1 MGQEQQEHTW
11 DLIAKKISGEA
22 TTDELKELE
31 ELLRAHPELFY
42 PLTTIADFWKSTNP
56 GSRRQ
61 AEEAAQA
68 LDRHLDRMKAQ
79 GIDPGPEPVTWATPA
94 TGKAGPTQSTGSA
107 QSTGPTQS
115 TRPTQ
120 STGPTP
126 TDQPNWEPDE
136 KPKTRSRRLLLI
148 TPLLLLTL
156 ITVLLVY
163 RSSHPQPPV
172 TTPAGEKEFSEVVT
186 HNGSRTN
193 LLLPDGTRVWLNA
206 GSRLTYE
213 KTYGAQS
220 REVSLTGEALFDVAH
235 NASRPFIIHAAHVD
249 IRVLGTRFNL
259 KSYPS
264 DRTTETTLLK
274 GSIEVSIK
282 DRPNE
287 KIILKPNEKLVVAN
301 DDSTLHRRDPAAY
314 KPQRTESLVN
324 IRKPGYDS
332 ITGINVETSW
342 VEDRLIFQDMAFA
355 NLSKD
360 MERWYGVNIHFTR
373 PELEDLHFT
382 GNFQKETIQQAL
394 EALKLTAPFTYTIHE
409 NQITIYEK

>member
-11 DLIAKKISGEA
+11 DLIAKKITGEA

-42 PLTTIADFWKSTNP
+42 PLTTIADFWKSSYP
-56 GSRRQ
+56 GDRRRTME
-61 AEEAAQA
+61 AEQA
-68 LDRHLDRMKAQ
+68 LDRHLERIKILGVDLDDA
-79 GIDPGPEPVTWATPA
+79 GE
-94 TGKAGPTQSTGSA
+94 GKADAKGMAETKEIADGDGTRRPANSGA
-107 QSTGPTQS
+107 QPRG
-115 TRPTQ
+115 RL
-120 STGPTP
+120 
-126 TDQPNWEPDE
+126 
-136 KPKTRSRRLLLI
+136 RRI
-148 TPLLLLTL
+148 LLLTPL
-156 ITVLLVY
+156 VLLTLVTILLVY
-163 RSSHPQPPV
+163 RSSPSQPLVAAPG
-172 TTPAGEKEFSEVVT
+172 GEAKEISEVVT

-220 REVSLTGEALFDVAH
+220 REVNLTGEALFDVAH
-235 NASRPFIIHAAHVD
+235 NATKPFVIHAAHVD
-249 IRVLGTRFNL
+249 IKVLGTRFNV

-287 KIILKPNEKLVVAN
+287 KIILKPNEKLVIAN

-314 KPQRTESLVN
+314 KPQMTESLVN
-324 IRKPGYDS
+324 IRKPAYDS

-342 VEDRLIFQDMAFA
+342 VEDRLIFQDEAFGT
-355 NLSKD
+355 LSKD
-360 MERWYGVNIHFTR
+360 MERWYGVSIRFTR

>member
-56 GSRRQ
+56 GNRRQ
-61 AEEAAQA
+61 AEEASQA
-68 LDRHLDRMKAQ
+68 LDRHLERMKTQ
-79 GIDPGPEPVTWATPA
+79 GAGLEPKA
-94 TGKAGPTQSTGSA
+94 TGTTPETRLTGAAAAIGSSTE
-107 QSTGPTQS
+107 TT
-115 TRPTQ
+115 T
-120 STGPTP
+120 
-126 TDQPNWEPDE
+126 TDQPAWELDE
-136 KPKTRSRRLLLI
+136 RPKSRSRRLLLI
-148 TPLLLLTL
+148 SPLLLLTL

-163 RSSHPQPPV
+163 RSSHPQPPA
-172 TTPAGEKEFSEVVT
+172 TTPAGEGEKEFSEVVT

-235 NASRPFIIHAAHVD
+235 NATRPFIIHAAHVD

-301 DDSTLHRRDPAAY
+301 DDSTLHRRDPAVY
-314 KPQRTESLVN
+314 QPQRTESLVN

-342 VEDRLIFQDMAFA
+342 VEDRLIFQDEAFG

-382 GNFQKETIQQAL
+382 GNFQKETIR
-394 EALKLTAPFTYTIHE
+394 EALAALQLTAPFTYTIHE

>member
-56 GSRRQ
+56 GNRRQ
-61 AEEAAQA
+61 AEEASQA
-68 LDRHLDRMKAQ
+68 FDRHLERMKTQ
-79 GIDPGPEPVTWATPA
+79 GVGLEPRA
-94 TGKAGPTQSTGSA
+94 TGTTTETRLTGATAAIGSTA
-107 QSTGPTQS
+107 ETT
-115 TRPTQ
+115 T
-120 STGPTP
+120 
-126 TDQPNWEPDE
+126 TDQPVWEPDE
-136 KPKTRSRRLLLI
+136 RPKSRSRRLLLI

-163 RSSHPQPPV
+163 RSSHSQPPAP
-172 TTPAGEKEFSEVVT
+172 THAGEGEKEFSEVVT

-235 NASRPFIIHAAHVD
+235 NATRPFIIHAAHVD

-301 DDSTLHRRDPAAY
+301 DDSTLHRRDPAVY
-314 KPQRTESLVN
+314 QPQRTESLVN

-342 VEDRLIFQDMAFA
+342 IEDRLIFQDEAFG

-382 GNFQKETIQQAL
+382 GNFQKETIR
-394 EALKLTAPFTYTIHE
+394 EALAALQLTAPFTYTIHE

>member
-11 DLIAKKISGEA
+11 DLIAKKITGEA
-22 TTDELKELE
+22 TSDELKVLE

-42 PLTTIADFWKSTNP
+42 PLTTIADFWKSSNP
-56 GSRRQ
+56 GDRRQ
-61 AEEAAQA
+61 ALEAEQA
-68 LDRHLDRMKAQ
+68 LDRHLDRIKALGVDLGAEAGHGANQ
-79 GIDPGPEPVTWATPA
+79 GSPA
-94 TGKAGPTQSTGSA
+94 GDKTQGMGKADEDE
-107 QSTGPTQS
+107 
-115 TRPTQ
+115 TRGT
-120 STGPTP
+120 
-126 TDQPNWEPDE
+126 E
-136 KPKTRSRRLLLI
+136 KPRRRSRRLLLI
-148 TPLLLLTL
+148 TPLVLLTVV
-156 ITVLLVY
+156 TVLLVY
-163 RSSHPQPPV
+163 RSSSPQAPAA
-172 TTPAGEKEFSEVVT
+172 TPAGEAKEISEVVT

-213 KTYGAQS
+213 KTYGAES

-235 NASRPFIIHAAHVD
+235 NATRPFIIHAAHVD

-259 KSYPS
+259 KSYPT

-282 DRPNE
+282 DRPDE
-287 KIILKPNEKLVVAN
+287 KIILKPNEKLVIAN

-314 KPQRTESLVN
+314 KPQMTESLVN
-324 IRKPGYDS
+324 IRKPAYDS

-342 VEDRLIFQDMAFA
+342 VEDRLIFQDEAFA
-355 NLSKD
+355 TLSKD
-360 MERWYGVNIHFTR
+360 MERWYGVSIHFTR

-382 GNFQKETIQQAL
+382 GNFQKETVQQAL